1 MSVETEK
8 LCVVAGDVTL
18 DWNIMHCETG
28 KLEIADFGGIRACW
42 QRGGA
47 ALLADVISNLARSLP
62 DSVRVINPKAPT
74 RAVAPGEPGHRHAF
88 AM

>member
-62 DSVRVINPKAPT
+62 DRSEERRVGKECKCRCAP
-74 RAVAPGEPGHRHAF
+74 EH
-88 AM
+88 